1 MSAKPY
7 GRLLTLKL
15 RIAPHSSD
23 ATSTHLHLAP
33 VLAIGNNG
41 VMSKQQFQTE
51 VSQLLQLIVH
61 SLYSHPEIFLREL
74 ISNSS
79 DALDKLRHLS
89 LTDDEYKALVGNGI
103 DSPRIDLELDEANKT
118 LTVSDTGIG
127 MNEEDLVSHLGTIA
141 RSGTKNFLTQLSGDA
156 RKDSNLIGQF
166 GVGFYSAFMV
176 ADKVEVFSR
185 KAGDDKTFKWTSDGE
200 TGFDIEEVS
209 GANARK
215 TAGTTILIHFNDEGA
230 QYANGWRLQE
240 IVRKYSNHIA
250 FPIFLTYDKADWDA
264 EKKESVKT
272 RTTEQINAASAMWRR
287 SKSELSD
294 DDYKELYKSLTGGWE
309 DPLFWF
315 HTRAEGTLE
324 YTTLFYIPAK
334 APLDLYQADYKGGVK
349 LYVKRVF
356 IMDDSKDLLPQY
368 LRFVRGIIDSEDLP
382 LNVSREILQQNK
394 VLTSIKTASVKKI
407 LSELKT
413 IATNDP
419 EKYSRFIAEYNR
431 PLKEGLYGDY
441 ANREMLLDLIRFK
454 STKVEGL
461 TSLAEVKE
469 RMQPEQKALYYITG
483 GSESM
488 LRNSPLLEIYKK
500 KGIEVFILDDDVDE
514 IVFSTVTSYGDTD
527 LKAVNKSSTSED
539 LKDDSTPEK
548 AEELQPLLDKIK
560 ATIGAAVKEV
570 RASSRLANS
579 PSVIVSDEDE
589 PSARMRQMMQAM
601 GQKNLPVLQPTL
613 EINPDHEI
621 IRKLLA
627 DPSNSKVEDA
637 AWLLF
642 DQALILEGVQL
653 KDPATFVQ
661 RLNRVLNQSI

>member
-1 MSAKPY
+1 
-7 GRLLTLKL
+7 
-15 RIAPHSSD
+15 
-23 ATSTHLHLAP
+23 
-33 VLAIGNNG
+33 
-41 VMSKQQFQTE
+41 MSKREFQTE

-79 DALDKLRHLS
+79 DALDKLRHLT
-89 LTDDEYKALVGNGI
+89 LTDDAYKSLPF
-103 DSPRIDLELDEANKT
+103 DPRIELELDEEKKT
-118 LTVSDTGIG
+118 LTIADTGIG
-127 MNEEDLVSHLGTIA
+127 MNEEELAENLGTIA
-141 RSGTKNFLTQLSGDA
+141 RSGTKNFLSQLSGDA

-176 ADKVEVFSR
+176 ADKVEVVSR
-185 KAGDDKTFKWTSDGE
+185 RAGEDKAWRWVSDGK
-200 TGFDIEEVS
+200 TGFEIEPAERAV
-209 GANARK
+209 
-215 TAGTTILIHFNDEGA
+215 AGTTVLLHFNEEGA
-230 QYANGWRLQE
+230 QYANSWRLQE
-240 IVRKYSNHIA
+240 IVKKYSNHIA
-250 FPIFLTYDKADWDA
+250 FPIFLTYDKSEWNA
-264 EKKESVKT
+264 EKKESTKSRV
-272 RTTEQINAASAMWRR
+272 TEQVNAASAMWRR
-287 SKSELSD
+287 PKSELTD
-294 DDYKELYKSLTGGWE
+294 EDYKEFYKSISGQWE

-334 APLDLYQADYKGGVK
+334 APLDLYQAAYKGGVK

-407 LSELKT
+407 LSELKN
-413 IATNDP
+413 IATNDKD
-419 EKYSRFIAEYNR
+419 KYAQFIAEYNR
-431 PLKEGLYGDY
+431 PLKEGIYGDF
-441 ANREMLLDLIRFK
+441 ANRDTLLDLVRFK

-461 TSLAEVKE
+461 TSLAEAKE
-469 RMQPEQKALYYITG
+469 RMHPEQKALYYVTG

-500 KGIEVFILDDDVDE
+500 KGIEVLILDDDIDE
-514 IVFSTVTSYGDTD
+514 IVFSSVAKYGDID
-527 LKAVNKSSTSED
+527 LKAVNKSTTGED
-539 LKDDSTPEK
+539 LNDESTLEK
-548 AEELQPLLDKIK
+548 TEELKPLLEKIK
-560 ATIGAAVKEV
+560 ATLGDAVKEV
-570 RASSRLANS
+570 RASSRLADS

-601 GQKNLPVLQPTL
+601 GQKNLPELQPTL

-621 IRKLLA
+621 IKKLLA
-627 DPSNSKVEDA
+627 DPSDNKVEDA

-642 DQALILEGVQL
+642 DQALLLEGVPL
-653 KDPATFVQ
+653 KDPTTFVQ
-661 RLNRVLNQSI
+661 RLNRVLSQSI

>member
-1 MSAKPY
+1 MAK
-7 GRLLTLKL
+7 
-15 RIAPHSSD
+15 
-23 ATSTHLHLAP
+23 
-33 VLAIGNNG
+33 
-41 VMSKQQFQTE
+41 QEFQTE

-89 LTDDEYKALVGNGI
+89 LTDERIKAVADGSIGA
-103 DSPRIDLELDEANKT
+103 PRIDLELDEAGKT
-118 LTVSDTGIG
+118 LTLSDTGIG

-141 RSGTKNFLTQLSGDA
+141 RSGTKNFLTQLAGDA

-166 GVGFYSAFMV
+166 GVGFYSVFMV
-176 ADKVEVFSR
+176 ADKVEVTSR
-185 KAGDDKTFKWTSDGE
+185 KAGEEKTFKWTSDGKS
-200 TGFDIEEVS
+200 GFEIEEVS
-209 GANARK
+209 GAGAR
-215 TAGTTILIHFNDEGA
+215 TVAGTAILIHLNDEGA
-230 QYANGWRLQE
+230 QYANGYRLQE
-240 IVRKYSNHIA
+240 IVKKYSNHIA
-250 FPIFLTYDKADWDA
+250 FPIFLTYDKSDWDS

-272 RTTEQINAASAMWRR
+272 RTTEQVNAASAMWRR
-287 SKSELSD
+287 SKSELKD
-294 DDYKELYKSLTGGWE
+294 EDYKELYKSLTGDWE

-334 APLDLYQADYKGGVK
+334 APLDLYQAEYKGGVK

-419 EKYSRFIAEYNR
+419 EKYALFIAEYNR

-441 ANREMLLDLIRFK
+441 ANRDALLDLIRVK
-454 STKVEGL
+454 STKAEGL
-461 TSLAEVKE
+461 TSLADAKS
-469 RMQPEQKALYYITG
+469 RMQPEQKALYYVTG
-483 GSESM
+483 GSEAM
-488 LRNSPLLEIYKK
+488 LRNSPLLEIYRKK
-500 KGIEVFILDDDVDE
+500 DIEVLILDDDIDE
-514 IVFSTVTSYGDTD
+514 IVFSSVTKYGDID

-539 LKDDSTPEK
+539 LKEESTPEK
-548 AEELQPLLDKIK
+548 AEELKPLLEKIK
-560 ATIGAAVKEV
+560 STLGDAVKDV
-570 RASSRLANS
+570 RASTRLADS

-601 GQKNLPVLQPTL
+601 GQKNLPDLQPTL

-621 IRKLLA
+621 IQKLLA
-627 DPSNSKVEDA
+627 NPTNSKVEDA

-642 DQALILEGVQL
+642 EQALLLEGVPL

-661 RLNRVLNQSI
+661 RLNRVLKLSI

>member
-1 MSAKPY
+1 
-7 GRLLTLKL
+7 
-15 RIAPHSSD
+15 
-23 ATSTHLHLAP
+23 
-33 VLAIGNNG
+33 
-41 VMSKQQFQTE
+41 MSKREFQTE
-51 VSQLLQLIVH
+51 VNQLLQLIIH

-79 DALDKLRHLS
+79 DALDKLRHLT
-89 LTDDEYKALVGNGI
+89 LTDDSYKTVPF
-103 DSPRIDLELDEANKT
+103 DPRIDLELDEEAKT
-118 LTVSDTGIG
+118 LTIADTGIG

-141 RSGTKNFLTQLSGDA
+141 RSGTKNFLAQLSGDA

-166 GVGFYSAFMV
+166 GVGFYSIFMV
-176 ADKVEVFSR
+176 SDKVEVLSR
-185 KAGDDKTFKWTSDGE
+185 KAGEEKTYKWTSDG
-200 TGFDIEEVS
+200 TRGFEIEEVS
-209 GANARK
+209 GDQARN
-215 TAGTTILIHFNDEGA
+215 TAGTTVLIHFNEEGA
-230 QYANGWRLQE
+230 QYANSFRLQE

-250 FPIFLTYDKADWDA
+250 FPIFLTYDKSDWDA
-264 EKKESVKT
+264 EKKET
-272 RTTEQINAASAMWRR
+272 TTTHTTEQVNAASAMWRR
-287 SKSELSD
+287 PKSELTD
-294 DDYKELYKSLTGGWE
+294 DNYKELYKSLAGQWD

-349 LYVKRVF
+349 LYVRRVF

-394 VLTSIKTASVKKI
+394 VLASIKTASVKKI
-407 LSELKT
+407 LGELKT
-413 IATNDP
+413 IAANDP
-419 EKYSRFIAEYNR
+419 EKYAQFIAEYNR

-441 ANREMLLDLIRFK
+441 ANRETLLDLIRFK
-454 STKVEGL
+454 STNVEGL
-461 TSLAEVKE
+461 TSLAEAKE

-500 KGIEVFILDDDVDE
+500 KGIEVLILDDDVDE
-514 IVFSTVTSYGDTD
+514 IVFSSKPKYGDID
-527 LKAVNKSSTSED
+527 LKAVNKSTTSD
-539 LKDDSTPEK
+539 DFKDDSTLEK
-548 AEELQPLLDKIK
+548 TVELKPLLEKIK
-560 ATIGAAVKEV
+560 VTLGGAVKEV
-570 RASSRLANS
+570 RASVRLADS

-589 PSARMRQMMQAM
+589 PSARMRHLMRAM
-601 GQKNLPVLQPTL
+601 GQKEVSEPSPTL

-621 IRKLLA
+621 IKKLLA
-627 DPSNSKVEDA
+627 NPEDATVADA

-642 DQALILEGVQL
+642 DQALLLEGVPL
-653 KDPATFVQ
+653 KDPSAFVQ

>member
-1 MSAKPY
+1 
-7 GRLLTLKL
+7 
-15 RIAPHSSD
+15 
-23 ATSTHLHLAP
+23 
-33 VLAIGNNG
+33 
-41 VMSKQQFQTE
+41 MSKREFQTE

-79 DALDKLRHLS
+79 DALDKLRHLTLVDDSYKS
-89 LTDDEYKALVGNGI
+89 LPFD
-103 DSPRIDLELDEANKT
+103 PRIDLELDEQNKT
-118 LTVSDTGIG
+118 LTISDTGIG

-141 RSGTKNFLTQLSGDA
+141 RSGTKNFLSQLSGDA

-176 ADKVEVFSR
+176 ADKVEVVSR
-185 KAGDDKTFKWTSDGE
+185 RAGEDKAWRWVSDGK
-200 TGFDIEEVS
+200 TGFEIEPAERAV
-209 GANARK
+209 
-215 TAGTTILIHFNDEGA
+215 AGTTVLIHFNEEGA
-230 QYANGWRLQE
+230 QYANSWRLQE
-240 IVRKYSNHIA
+240 IVKKYSNHIA
-250 FPIFLTYDKADWDA
+250 FPIFLTYDKSDWNAD
-264 EKKESVKT
+264 KKESTKSRV
-272 RTTEQINAASAMWRR
+272 TEQVNAASAMWRR
-287 SKSELSD
+287 PKSELTD
-294 DDYKELYKSLTGGWE
+294 EDYREFYKSITGDWE

-368 LRFVRGIIDSEDLP
+368 LRFVRGVIDSEDLP

-413 IATNDP
+413 IATNDKD
-419 EKYSRFIAEYNR
+419 KYAQFIAEYNR
-431 PLKEGLYGDY
+431 PLKEGVYSDY
-441 ANREMLLDLIRFK
+441 ANRETLLELIRFK

-461 TSLAEVKE
+461 TSLADAKS
-469 RMQPEQKALYYITG
+469 RMQSEQKALYYITG
-483 GSESM
+483 GTEAL
-488 LRNSPLLEIYKK
+488 LRNSPLLEVYKK
-500 KGIEVFILDDDVDE
+500 KGIEVLILDEDIDE
-514 IVFSTVTSYGDTD
+514 IVFSTVTKYGDID
-527 LKAVNKSSTSED
+527 LKAVNKSTTNDD
-539 LKDDSTPEK
+539 LKDNFTPEK
-548 AEELQPLLDKIK
+548 AEELKPLLEKIK
-560 ATIGAAVKEV
+560 ATIGEAVKEV
-570 RASSRLANS
+570 RASSRLADS

-601 GQKNLPVLQPTL
+601 GQKNLPELQPTL

-642 DQALILEGVQL
+642 DQALLLEGVPL

>member
-1 MSAKPY
+1 MAK
-7 GRLLTLKL
+7 
-15 RIAPHSSD
+15 
-23 ATSTHLHLAP
+23 
-33 VLAIGNNG
+33 
-41 VMSKQQFQTE
+41 QEFQTE

-89 LTDDEYKALVGNGI
+89 LTDEKFKALVGNGI
-103 DSPRIDLELDEANKT
+103 DAPHIDLELDEANKL
-118 LTVSDTGIG
+118 LTISDTGVG
-127 MNEEDLVSHLGTIA
+127 MNKEDLISHLGTIA
-141 RSGTKNFLTQLSGDA
+141 RSGTKNFLSQLSGDA

-166 GVGFYSAFMV
+166 GVGFYSVFMV
-176 ADKVEVFSR
+176 ADKVDVYSR
-185 KAGDDKTFKWTSDGE
+185 KAGEETTWKWTSDGK
-200 TGFDIEEVS
+200 TGFDLEEVS
-209 GANARK
+209 GEHARSA
-215 TAGTTILIHFNDEGA
+215 AGTTIVIHLNDEGA

-240 IVRKYSNHIA
+240 IVKKYSNHIA
-250 FPIFLTYDKADWDA
+250 FPIFLTYDKSEWDA
-264 EKKESVKT
+264 EKKESIKT
-272 RTTEQINAASAMWRR
+272 RTTEQVNAASAMWRR
-287 SKSELSD
+287 SKSELKD
-294 DDYKELYKSLTGGWE
+294 DDYKEMYKSLTGDWD

-324 YTTLFYIPAK
+324 YTTLFYIPSK
-334 APLDLYQADYKGGVK
+334 APLDLYQQDYKGGVK

-356 IMDDSKDLLPQY
+356 IMDDSKDLLPPY

-407 LSELKT
+407 LSEFKT
-413 IATNDP
+413 IATNDK
-419 EKYSRFIAEYNR
+419 EKYAQFIAEYNR
-431 PLKEGLYGDY
+431 PLKEGVYGDY
-441 ANREMLLDLIRFK
+441 ANRDTLLDLVRFK

-461 TSLAEVKE
+461 TSLAEAKE

-483 GSESM
+483 GTESM

-500 KGIEVFILDDDVDE
+500 KGIEVLILDDEIDE
-514 IVFSTVTSYGDTD
+514 IVFSAVTNYGDVEF
-527 LKAVNKSSTSED
+527 KSVNKSSTSED
-539 LKDDSTPEK
+539 VKDEASPEK
-548 AEELQPLLDKIK
+548 TEELKPLLEKIK
-560 ATIGAAVKEV
+560 ATLGDAVKDV
-570 RASSRLANS
+570 RASSRLADS

-589 PSARMRQMMQAM
+589 PSARMRRMMEAM
-601 GQKNLPVLQPTL
+601 GQKDLPAMQPTL

-627 DPSNSKVEDA
+627 DPSNSRVDDA

-642 DQALILEGVQL
+642 DQALLLEGVPL
-653 KDPATFVQ
+653 KDPTTFVQ

>member
-1 MSAKPY
+1 MP
-7 GRLLTLKL
+7 R
-15 RIAPHSSD
+15 
-23 ATSTHLHLAP
+23 
-33 VLAIGNNG
+33 
-41 VMSKQQFQTE
+41 QEFQTE

-74 ISNSS
+74 ISNAS

-89 LTDDEYKALVGNGI
+89 LIQDKYKALVGHGI
-103 DSPRIDLELDEANKT
+103 DAPRIDLELDEANKK

-141 RSGTKNFLTQLSGDA
+141 RSGTKNFLAQLSGDE

-176 ADKVEVFSR
+176 ADKVEVLSR
-185 KAGDDKTFKWTSDGE
+185 KAGEEKTYKWTSDG
-200 TGFDIEEVS
+200 TSGFEIEEVS
-209 GANARK
+209 GDQARN
-215 TAGTTILIHFNDEGA
+215 TAGTTILIHFNEEGA
-230 QYANGWRLQE
+230 QYSNSFRLQE

-250 FPIFLTYDKADWDA
+250 FPIFLTYDKNDWDA
-264 EKKESVKT
+264 EKKESTKT
-272 RTTEQINAASAMWRR
+272 RTTEQVNAASAMWRR
-287 SKSELSD
+287 PKSELTD
-294 DDYKELYKSLTGGWE
+294 DDYKELYKSLAGQWD

-349 LYVKRVF
+349 LYVRRVF
-356 IMDDSKDLLPQY
+356 IMDDSRDLLPQY

-394 VLTSIKTASVKKI
+394 VLATIKTASVKKI

-413 IATNDP
+413 IATSDP
-419 EKYSRFIAEYNR
+419 EKYAQFIAEYNR
-431 PLKEGLYGDY
+431 PLKEGLYSDF
-441 ANREMLLDLIRFK
+441 ANRETLLELIRFK
-454 STKVEGL
+454 STKIEGL
-461 TSLAEVKE
+461 TSLAEAKE

-500 KGIEVFILDDDVDE
+500 KDIEVLILNDDIDE
-514 IVFSTVTSYGDTD
+514 IVFSMVPRYGDTD

-539 LKDDSTPEK
+539 LKDNSTSEK
-548 AEELQPLLDKIK
+548 AAELKPLLDKIK
-560 ATIGAAVKEV
+560 AALGDAVKDV
-570 RASSRLANS
+570 RASSRLADS

-601 GQKNLPVLQPTL
+601 GQKDMPDLQPTL

-621 IRKLLA
+621 IKKLLA
-627 DPSNSKVEDA
+627 DHDNGKVEDA
-637 AWLLF
+637 AWLLL
-642 DQALILEGVQL
+642 DQALLLEGVPL
-653 KDPATFVQ
+653 KNPATFVQ
-661 RLNRVLNQSI
+661 RLNRVLNRAI

>member
-1 MSAKPY
+1 MS
-7 GRLLTLKL
+7 R
-15 RIAPHSSD
+15 
-23 ATSTHLHLAP
+23 
-33 VLAIGNNG
+33 
-41 VMSKQQFQTE
+41 QEFQTE

-74 ISNSS
+74 ISNAS

-89 LTDDEYKALVGNGI
+89 LTEDKYRALAGNGI
-103 DSPRIDLELDEANKT
+103 GSPRIDLELDEDNKK

-127 MNEEDLVSHLGTIA
+127 MNEEDLISHLGTIA
-141 RSGTKNFLTQLSGDA
+141 RSGTKSFLTQLSGDA

-166 GVGFYSAFMV
+166 GVGFYSVFMV
-176 ADKVEVFSR
+176 ADRVEVISR
-185 KAGDDKTFKWTSDGE
+185 KAGEEKTYKWTSDG
-200 TGFDIEEVS
+200 TSGFEIEEVS
-209 GANARK
+209 GDDVRK
-215 TAGTTILIHFNDEGA
+215 TAGTAIYIHFNEEGS

-250 FPIFLTYDKADWDA
+250 FPIFLTYDKSDWDA
-264 EKKESVKT
+264 EKKESIKT
-272 RTTEQINAASAMWRR
+272 RTTEQVNAASAMWRR
-287 SKSELSD
+287 PKSELSD
-294 DDYKELYKSLTGGWE
+294 DDYKELYKSLAGQWE

-356 IMDDSKDLLPQY
+356 IMDDSRDLLPQY
-368 LRFVRGIIDSEDLP
+368 LRFFRGIIDSEDLP

-394 VLTSIKTASVKKI
+394 VLASIKTASVKKI
-407 LSELKT
+407 LSELKA

-419 EKYSRFIAEYNR
+419 EKYSQFIAEYNR
-431 PLKEGLYGDY
+431 PLKEGLYSDFT
-441 ANREMLLDLIRFK
+441 NRETLLDLTRFK

-461 TSLAEVKE
+461 TSLADVKD

-500 KGIEVFILDDDVDE
+500 KGIEVLILDDDIDE
-514 IVFSTVTSYGDTD
+514 IVFSMVPKYSDID
-527 LKAVNKSSTSED
+527 LKAVNKASISED
-539 LKDDSTPEK
+539 LKDESTPEK
-548 AEELQPLLDKIK
+548 AEELKPLLEKIK
-560 ATIGAAVKEV
+560 VALGDAVKEV
-570 RASSRLANS
+570 RASSRLADS

-601 GQKNLPVLQPTL
+601 GQKDLPELKPVL

-621 IRKLLA
+621 IKKLLA
-627 DPSNSKVEDA
+627 DHENGKIQDA

-642 DQALILEGVQL
+642 DQALLLEGVPL
-653 KDPATFVQ
+653 KDPAAFVQ
-661 RLNRVLNQSI
+661 RLNRVLNRSI